1 MSTPDLTC
9 MELVTIVTE
18 YLDGAL
24 SPGDRAR
31 FDRHLA
37 ECGGCSAYL
46 DQMRRTIRVAGS
58 LSEDAIPAD
67 ARDALLRAFRG
78 WKAGR

>member
-1 MSTPDLTC
+1 MGAPELTC
-9 MELVTIVTE
+9 VELVAVVTE

-24 SPGDRAR
+24 SPEDRAR
-31 FDRHLA
+31 FDDHLA
-37 ECGGCSAYL
+37 ECDGCSAYL
-46 DQMRRTIRVAGS
+46 DQMRQAIRLAGS

-78 WKAGR
+78 WKASR